1 MVVRLFAVSAED
13 LVTIVVAVVARTPV
27 RSRTVVVLRSLL
39 LLTVVVAEVTA
50 GIGRF
55 SVPIGTLSLRA
66 ELYSLDLRLVLL
78 DRGDSF
84 GGIPDLGLI
93 TGQLKCPGISSWS
106 LLRHAGSQLPG

>member
-13 LVTIVVAVVARTPV
+13 LVTIVVAVVARTSV

-39 LLTVVVAEVTA
+39 LLTVVAAEVTA

-55 SVPIGTLSLRA
+55 SAPIGTLSLRA
-66 ELYSLDLRLVLL
+66 ELYSLDLRLVFF

-93 TGQLKCPGISSWS
+93 TGQFKCPGISSWF
-106 LLRHAGSQLPG
+106 LLRHDGSQILG